1 MGDYNEL
8 VVVGLVLVDI
18 VIVQKIREQ
27 VAEMGVRN
35 GTLESINHQIQNL
48 DFHIGPTNCF

>member
-18 VIVQKIREQ
+18 VIVQKKKSKLRKWEL
-27 VAEMGVRN
+27 EMA
-35 GTLESINHQIQNL
+35 L
-48 DFHIGPTNCF
+48 